1 MNTLRGNRNL
11 MECFLYLYNSFGAGI
26 RSEQTGIV
34 LNDEM
39 DDFSA
44 PNITNYFGLPPSPA
58 NFIRPGKTLSLK
70 KVV

>member
-1 MNTLRGNRNL
+1 M
-11 MECFLYLYNSFGAGI
+11 GAGI

-44 PNITNYFGLPPSPA
+44 PSIINNFGIPPSPA
-58 NFIRPGKTLSLK
+58 NLISPGVVTTLFDAILSMHFGRYSSNRNLIYDF
-70 KVV
+70 